1 MQTCR
6 ACHFLQDAQTLI
18 KQQFTG
24 FDDACLSCHEDEHR
38 KQFDIEG
45 KTNCLKCHNFNNWQV
60 SYFNHDKTQFKL
72 EGEHL
77 KLQCSDCHKTVE
89 ENQIPYK
96 QYKLK
101 DFQCAT
107 CHQ

>member
-1 MQTCR
+1 M
-6 ACHFLQDAQTLI
+6 AS
-18 KQQFTG
+18 K
-24 FDDACLSCHEDEHR
+24 
-38 KQFDIEG
+38 
-45 KTNCLKCHNFNNWQV
+45 
-60 SYFNHDKTQFKL
+60 FNHDNSQFKL

-77 KLQCSDCHKTVE
+77 NVQCAACHKTVE
-89 ENQIPYK
+89 ENHIEYK